1 VLAPAANAP
10 FDVGDTQLLRSA
22 RHGRFARG
30 YNWSMSPTHSR
41 PEAAKSGRVLVRMPE
56 SMHAYLSEAAGAEG
70 VSMNLF
76 ICSILAMALDWR
88 NTRAQRR
95 PIDEVRQEI
104 RYETWM
110 DRLRRG
116 EVRLPGAR

>member
-1 VLAPAANAP
+1 
-10 FDVGDTQLLRSA
+10 
-22 RHGRFARG
+22 
-30 YNWSMSPTHSR
+30 MSPTHSR